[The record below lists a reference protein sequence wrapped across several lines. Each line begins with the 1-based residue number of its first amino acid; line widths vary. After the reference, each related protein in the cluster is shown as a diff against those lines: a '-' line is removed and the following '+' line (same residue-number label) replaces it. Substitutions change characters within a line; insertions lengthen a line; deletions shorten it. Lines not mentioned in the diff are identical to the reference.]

1 MVTETQRPTWPASDD
16 SLISF
21 ADVTKCFESR
31 SSDADDVV
39 ALESVSLAVS
49 KGEFVSLIG
58 PSGCGKSTMLALASG
73 LSGPTDGTVDCKT
86 NNIGYVFQDAALM
99 PWRTVR
105 RNVEFLA
112 QLDGMDR
119 ADRRERADQILEI
132 VGLDDFADRYP
143 RTLSGGMKMRTSLA
157 RSLMSDPDLFL
168 FDEPFGALD
177 QISRTSLNVE
187 LMSLFHDRRFAAIF
201 VTHSVDEAVFLS
213 TRVVVL
219 SARPGRISAEIEV
232 PFSFPR
238 DPALRYT
245 PEFGDV
251 AGHVFAELAGAS

>member
-1 MVTETQRPTWPASDD
+1 MLTETQRSPLPTDD
-16 SLISF
+16 EPLISF
-21 ADVTKCFESR
+21 VDVTKRFESR
-31 SSDADDVV
+31 SSDTPDVI
-39 ALESVSLAVS
+39 ALRSVSLSVG

-73 LSGPTDGTVDCKT
+73 LSSPTQGVVDCKT

-112 QLDGMDR
+112 QIDGMDR
-119 ADRRERADQILEI
+119 VERRERADQTLKV
-132 VGLDDFADRYP
+132 VGLEDFADRYP

-187 LMSLFHDRRFAAIF
+187 LMTLFHERRFASIF

-219 SARPGRISAEIEV
+219 SARPGQIASEIEV
-232 PFSFPR
+232 PFPFPR

-245 PEFGDV
+245 PEFGEI
-251 AGHVFAELAGAS
+251 AGLVFAELESAS